1 MKSKRVPE
9 DRQYELIMECRSSG
23 MSDAQWCVQHGIR
36 PGTFYSWV
44 HKLRAKACYDIPEP
58 VCRQDYVSDTK
69 QEVVKL
75 EIMSDSGSVAVHDT
89 PALPKCGN
97 PSMEVVLGT
106 ATIRINNDA
115 DPALLGHIIRILGGS
130 LC

>member
-36 PGTFYSWV
+36 PGTFYSRV
-44 HKLRAKACYDIPEP
+44 HKLRAKAYYDIPES
-58 VCRQDYVSDTK
+58 VCRQDFIPDAK
-69 QEVVKL
+69 QDVVKL
-75 EIMSDSGSVAVHDT
+75 EITPNSGNAAAHDT
-89 PALPKCGN
+89 TTLPGCN
-97 PSMEVVLGT
+97 SPSIEVVLGT
-106 ATIRINNDA
+106 ATIRMNNDA
-115 DPALLGHIIRILGGS
+115 DPVLLGHIIRVLGGS

>member
-1 MKSKRVPE
+1 MKSKRIPE
-9 DRQYELIMECRSSG
+9 NRQYELIMECRSSG

-58 VCRQDYVSDTK
+58 ACRQDYVSDTK

-75 EIMSDSGSVAVHDT
+75 EIRPDSGGAAVPDT
-89 PALPKCGN
+89 PAFSECDS
-97 PSMEVVLGT
+97 PSIEVVLGS
-106 ATIRINNDA
+106 ATIRMNNDA
-115 DPALLGHIIRILGGS
+115 DPVLLGHIIRALGGS

>member
-1 MKSKRVPE
+1 MKSERVPE
-9 DRQYELIMECRSSG
+9 NRQYELIMECRSSG

-75 EIMSDSGSVAVHDT
+75 EIMSDSGSATVHDT
-89 PALPKCGN
+89 PALPECGN
-97 PSMEVVLGT
+97 PSIEVVLGT
-106 ATIRINNDA
+106 ATIRMNNDA
-115 DPALLGHIIRILGGS
+115 DPVLLEHIIRVLGVP

>member
-9 DRQYELIMECRSSG
+9 NRQYELIMECRSSG
-23 MSDAQWCVQHGIR
+23 MSDAQWCMQHGIR
-36 PGTFYSWV
+36 PGTFYNWV

-58 VCRQDYVSDTK
+58 VCRQDFIPDAK

-75 EIMSDSGSVAVHDT
+75 EITPDSGDTAAHDT
-89 PALPKCGN
+89 SAFPECGS
-97 PSMEVVLGT
+97 PSIEVVLEA
-106 ATIRINNDA
+106 ATIRMNNDA
-115 DPALLGHIIRILGGS
+115 DPVLLGHIIRVLGGS